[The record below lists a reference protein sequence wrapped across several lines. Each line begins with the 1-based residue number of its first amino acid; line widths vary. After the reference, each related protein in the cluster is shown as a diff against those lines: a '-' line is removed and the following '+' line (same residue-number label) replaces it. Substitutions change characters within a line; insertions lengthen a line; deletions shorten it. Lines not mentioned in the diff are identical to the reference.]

1 VVKVGGSL
9 QEKGELL
16 RRVCSL
22 LRSLSEE
29 YDLLVVPGGGRMAD
43 TVRELQRRLGFSEE
57 VAHWM
62 AILGMEAYGV
72 LLRELLGWRCTSSLK
87 EVKGGTILLPFS
99 ELRREKKLERSWRLS
114 SDSIAAWVCGKV
126 GCRTLVLVKGVE
138 GIRERGRVRKA
149 LTTTELR
156 ERKPPEV
163 DPLLADF
170 LERGRITCWVVGGR
184 GVEGLEEI
192 LKGGEAL
199 GTRIAPVV
207 E

>member
-9 QEKGELL
+9 QERGELL

-29 YDLLVVPGGGRMAD
+29 YDLLVVPGGGRLAD
-43 TVRELQRRLGFSEE
+43 AVRELQRRLGFSEE
-57 VAHWM
+57 AAHWM
-62 AILGMEAYGV
+62 AILAMEAYGI
-72 LLRELLGWRCTSSLK
+72 LLRELLGWRCTTSLK
-87 EVKGGTILLPFS
+87 EVRGGTVLLPFS
-99 ELRREKKLERSWRLS
+99 ELRRERGLERSWRLT

-126 GCRTLVLVKGVE
+126 GCRRLVLVKGVE
-138 GIRERGRVRKA
+138 GIREGGRIRRTI
-149 LTTTELR
+149 TTAELR
-156 ERKPPEV
+156 ERRPPEV

-184 GVEGLEEI
+184 GVEGLGEV

-199 GTRIAPVV
+199 GTRIVPVV
-207 E
+207 K